1 MSINQRI
8 RMLRQEL
15 NLSQAKFAA
24 AISISS
30 GYIAGIELGNRRV
43 NDRIIKLI
51 CSTYRVREEW
61 LRTGM
66 GDMFLLAQ
74 DDTLQKAVHTFELLR
89 PEFQDYVLEQMQALL
104 RLQKKLGK
112 APRD

>member
-1 MSINQRI
+1 MYK
-8 RMLRQEL
+8 RQ
-15 NLSQAKFAA
+15 
-24 AISISS
+24 
-30 GYIAGIELGNRRV
+30 
-43 NDRIIKLI
+43 
-51 CSTYRVREEW
+51 TYRVREEW